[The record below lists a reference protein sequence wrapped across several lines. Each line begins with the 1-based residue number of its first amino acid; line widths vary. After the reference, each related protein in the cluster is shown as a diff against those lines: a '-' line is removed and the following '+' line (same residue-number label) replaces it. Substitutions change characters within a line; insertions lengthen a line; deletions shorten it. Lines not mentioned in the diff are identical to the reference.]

1 MQFPQTLDEPAP
13 ESIVH
18 LKSEPSARKIAGR
31 DVPRPGEHTSVVVP
45 VLLALAV
52 LVMVGVADYLTG
64 HEILFSIFYLVPV
77 AVAAWYVGSA
87 FASILAVASVGV
99 WLIGDRAAGA
109 AYSHPFV
116 LVWNFAITLAFY
128 FVVVMLM
135 RRLRAMQHDL
145 ESRVRARTAA
155 LTEEIAERQRLE
167 VEILEIGERE
177 RSRIGRDL
185 HDSLG
190 QILTGT
196 ALAGQVLQ
204 EKLGARGLGE
214 AEDARRLVAHVE
226 DAIEFTRSLSRG
238 LDPLDVEGG
247 GIAEAIEELVE
258 RTNGLTEVRCL
269 FQTVGELSVLDRSTA
284 THLYRIAQEAMTN
297 ALKHGHPTT
306 IIVRLDREPRHI
318 RLTILDNGVGIPDL
332 PQRRAGLGMR
342 IMARRAAM
350 IGGSLSVWRG
360 PKGQTTV
367 ECRLPEPL

>member
-1 MQFPQTLDEPAP
+1 MQFPQTLDEQAP
-13 ESIVH
+13 ESVVRIAPE
-18 LKSEPSARKIAGR
+18 LRSRKIAAR
-31 DVPRPGEHTSVVVP
+31 DVPRPGEQASVVAP
-45 VLLALAV
+45 VLVALAV
-52 LVMVGVADYLTG
+52 LGLVGAADYLTG

-87 FASILAVASVGV
+87 FASAIAVASVGV
-99 WLIGDRAAGA
+99 WLVGDRAAGA

-116 LVWNFAITLAFY
+116 LVWNFLITLAFY
-128 FVVVMLM
+128 FVPPPPPPP
-135 RRLRAMQHDL
+135 LRAMQHDL

-155 LTEEIAERQRLE
+155 LTEEISERQRLE
-167 VEILEIGERE
+167 IEILEIGERE

-196 ALAGQVLQ
+196 ALSGQVLQ
-204 EKLGARGLGE
+204 EKLKAQGLAE

-226 DAIEFTRSLSRG
+226 GAIEFTRSLSRG

-247 GIAEAIEELVE
+247 GIAEALEELVE
-258 RTNGLTEVRCL
+258 RTNQLTEVRCL
-269 FQTVGELSVLDRSTA
+269 FQSVGELSMLDRSTA

-297 ALKHGHPTT
+297 ALKHGRPST
-306 IIVRLDREPRHI
+306 IIVRLDHEPQQI
-318 RLTILDNGVGIPDL
+318 RLTVLNNGVGIPDL
-332 PQRRAGLGMR
+332 PHRRAGLGMR
-342 IMARRAAM
+342 IMARRASM

-367 ECRLPEPL
+367 ECRLPEPV

>member
-1 MQFPQTLDEPAP
+1 MQFPQTLDESVP
-13 ESIVH
+13 ESIV
-18 LKSEPSARKIAGR
+18 PIAPELRTRPIAAR
-31 DVPRPGEHTSVVVP
+31 DVPRPGERTSVVVP

-52 LVMVGVADYLTG
+52 VVLVGVADYVTG

-77 AVAAWYVGSA
+77 AIAAWYVGSA
-87 FASILAVASVGV
+87 FASAIAVASVGV
-99 WLIGDRAAGA
+99 WLVGDRAAGA

-116 LVWNFAITLAFY
+116 LVWNFVITLAFY
-128 FVVVMLM
+128 FVVVVLL
-135 RRLRAMQHDL
+135 RRLRAMQHEL
-145 ESRVRARTAA
+145 EARVRARTAA
-155 LTEEIAERQRLE
+155 LTDEIAERQRLE

-204 EKLGARGLGE
+204 EKLRAQGLSE
-214 AEDARRLVAHVE
+214 AQDARRLVAHVE

-247 GIAEAIEELVE
+247 GIAEALEELVE

-269 FQTVGELSVLDRSTA
+269 FQSVGELSILDRSTA

-297 ALKHGHPTT
+297 ALKHGHPST
-306 IIVRLDREPRHI
+306 IIVRLDHEPLQI
-318 RLTILDNGVGIPDL
+318 RLTILDNGVGIPD
-332 PQRRAGLGMR
+332 PPYRRAGLGMR

-367 ECRLPEPL
+367 ECRLPEPV